1 MPSPSIRPL
10 RLAALTL
17 AALAALAGA
26 GCTECEDD
34 YDCGG
39 TLICAEGVCEAFVC
53 RCDEDC
59 LSGYGCVE
67 NICKENPAQAAPDA
81 PDAVVIRPGG

>member
-1 MPSPSIRPL
+1 MPSPPIRPR
-10 RLAALTL
+10 RLVALTF
-17 AALAALAGA
+17 AALAALASA

-53 RCDEDC
+53 RRDEDC
-59 LSGYGCVE
+59 PPGHGCAE
-67 NICKENPAQAAPDA
+67 NT
-81 PDAVVIRPGG
+81 